1 MPTLTQ
7 LEYIVAVDKLKHF
20 GRAAE
25 SCHVSQPSLSSQI
38 QKVEE
43 DLNVIIFDRSKKP
56 IVTTDLGL
64 KVVEQAKKVLLEH
77 HRLMNLQLNTNK
89 VQGKFHLGVIPT
101 LSPYVVPLFVEGFS
115 KKYPEVELTI
125 SENKTS
131 EILDLLYE
139 DKIDAGLLVTP
150 IEDATIEEKFLFY
163 EPFYAFVADTHPF
176 AKKTTLANSD
186 LEGETLWL
194 LNEGH
199 CFRNQVLE
207 ICDFK
212 DKNQVLNNIT
222 FESGSLET
230 LKNLIRQGQGYT
242 LLPYLAT
249 LNLSKEEKAKYL
261 KSFKKPT
268 PTRQVSIVY
277 TRKFNKEKIIESL
290 ASEILLHIPEE
301 LKRIKKTNV
310 DVIPIE

>member
-7 LEYIVAVDKLKHF
+7 LEYIIAVDKLKHF
-20 GRAAE
+20 GRAAD
-25 SCHVSQPSLSSQI
+25 SCHVSQPSLSAQI

-43 DLNVIIFDRSKKP
+43 ELNVIIFDRSKKP

-89 VQGKFHLGVIPT
+89 IQGKFHLGVIPT
-101 LSPYVVPLFVEGFS
+101 LSPYIVPLFVESFS
-115 KKYPEVELTI
+115 KKYPDVELTI

-131 EILDLLYE
+131 DILELFHE

-150 IEDATIEEKFLFY
+150 LDEDNLDETFLFF
-163 EPFYAFVADTHPF
+163 EPFYAFVANTHPF
-176 AKKTTLANSD
+176 YKKSSLAESD
-186 LEGETLWL
+186 LEGETLWI

-207 ICDFK
+207 ICGFK
-212 DKNQVLNNIT
+212 NKNQVLNNVT

-230 LKNLIRQGQGYT
+230 LINLIRQGEGYT

-249 LNLSKEEKAKYL
+249 QNLNKEEKQKNL
-261 KSFKKPT
+261 KLFKKPV
-268 PTRQVSIVY
+268 PTRQVSLVY
-277 TRKFNKEKIIESL
+277 SHKFNKEKIIEALS
-290 ASEILLHIPEE
+290 SEILQNIPED
-301 LKRIKKTNV
+301 LKKLKKNNIE
-310 DVIPIE
+310 VIPI

>member
-1 MPTLTQ
+1 VPTLTQ
-7 LEYIVAVDKLKHF
+7 LEYIIAVDKLKHF

-25 SCHVSQPSLSSQI
+25 SCHVSQPSLSAQI

-43 DLNVIIFDRSKKP
+43 DLNVTIFDRSKKP

-64 KVVEQAKKVLLEH
+64 KVIEQAKKVLLEH
-77 HRLMNLQLNTNK
+77 HRLMNLQLNTDK
-89 VQGKFHLGVIPT
+89 VQGRFHLAVIPT
-101 LSPYVVPLFVEGFS
+101 LSAYIVPLFVESFS
-115 KKYPEVELTI
+115 KKFPEVELTI

-131 EILDLLYE
+131 EILELLHE

-150 IEDATIEEKFLFY
+150 IDDSTIEEKFLFY
-163 EPFYAFVADTHPF
+163 EPFFAFVADSHSF
-176 AKKTTLANSD
+176 YKKSSLVESD

-207 ICDFK
+207 ICGFK
-212 DKNQVLNNIT
+212 NKNQVLNNVT

-242 LLPYLAT
+242 LLPHLAT
-249 LNLSKEEKAKYL
+249 LNLSKEEKAKNL
-261 KSFKKPT
+261 KSFKKPI
-268 PTRQVSIVY
+268 PTRQVSLIY
-277 TRKFNKEKIIESL
+277 TRKFNKEKIIDSL
-290 ASEILLHIPEE
+290 ATEIISKIPED
-301 LKRIKKTNV
+301 LRKIKKTNL
-310 DVIPIE
+310 DVIPI